1 MPDRCFVE
9 ADMIQ
14 EVLRAKLCYESSLG
28 WMMSDKGEGF
38 LEEANLSRGLKDR
51 EDLEWG
57 KNKEKVLQAQIRARV
72 KEQGWVAPVL
82 FMLEMQRL
90 AGVCT

>member
-1 MPDRCFVE
+1 
-9 ADMIQ
+9 
-14 EVLRAKLCYESSLG
+14 
-28 WMMSDKGEGF
+28 MSDKGEGF
-38 LEEANLSRGLKDR
+38 LEEANLSRDLKDR

-82 FMLEMQRL
+82 FMPEMQRL

>member
-1 MPDRCFVE
+1 
-9 ADMIQ
+9 
-14 EVLRAKLCYESSLG
+14 
-28 WMMSDKGEGF
+28 MSDKGEGF
-38 LEEANLSRGLKDR
+38 LEEANLSRDLKDG

-82 FMLEMQRL
+82 FMPEMQRL

>member
-1 MPDRCFVE
+1 MPDRSSAD

-14 EVLRAKLCYESSLG
+14 EALRAKLCYESTLG

-38 LEEANLSRGLKDR
+38 LEEVNLSRGLKDR

-57 KNKEKVLQAQIRARV
+57 KNKEKAL
-72 KEQGWVAPVL
+72 
-82 FMLEMQRL
+82 
-90 AGVCT
+90 

>member
-1 MPDRCFVE
+1 
-9 ADMIQ
+9 
-14 EVLRAKLCYESSLG
+14 
-28 WMMSDKGEGF
+28 MSDKGEGF

-72 KEQGWVAPVL
+72 KEKG
-82 FMLEMQRL
+82 
-90 AGVCT
+90 